1 MSRLDNLRDAFPAMP
16 EDCRHALMDATRS
29 VKEEERMDRKY
40 PVAILVAA
48 ILTLMT
54 TVALAEGWNV
64 LAFLGIQPDSDAQTL
79 VQPVSQSASAGN
91 VTLTINNAITDGE
104 YLAFDW
110 SVTNADPSTPVFLS
124 VEDITANGSGYLYNI
139 GSKTFDDRWLPGI
152 SGDVSLQGAWVA
164 PLKAWLQE
172 HDTLHIDLTVA
183 VHTAVQPVY
192 YLDSYR
198 TEEAIAA
205 LNDGY
210 VVIIGNDRFAMPS
223 DPNGPGYVTYVDGL
237 GKGQTVHGTERSTM
251 TLSFDLD
258 MKAALAATSSLE
270 EPLSVCND
278 NAILTLEHFSVSPL
292 QVGVK
297 ATVTWSKDNPPGL
310 SGKFILRD
318 GEGNTCK
325 VRDLSASKESFTESL
340 SRKDM
345 DGIKYTDWSCSLIAP
360 TLPDE
365 LSLVLKLNNGTE
377 LAIPLN

>member
-1 MSRLDNLRDAFPAMP
+1 M
-16 EDCRHALMDATRS
+16 
-29 VKEEERMDRKY
+29 
-40 PVAILVAA
+40 
-48 ILTLMT
+48 
-54 TVALAEGWNV
+54 
-64 LAFLGIQPDSDAQTL
+64 
-79 VQPVSQSASAGN
+79 
-91 VTLTINNAITDGE
+91 
-104 YLAFDW
+104 
-110 SVTNADPSTPVFLS
+110 
-124 VEDITANGSGYLYNI
+124 
-139 GSKTFDDRWLPGI
+139 
-152 SGDVSLQGAWVA
+152 
-164 PLKAWLQE
+164 QE
-172 HDTLHIDLTVA
+172 LDTLHIDLTVA

-192 YLDSYR
+192 FLDFYR

-223 DPNGPGYVTYVDGL
+223 DPDSPGYVTYVEGL

-258 MKAALAATSSLE
+258 MKAALAATASLE
-270 EPLSVCND
+270 EPLSVYND
-278 NAILTLEHFSVSPL
+278 NAILTLEHFTVSPL
-292 QVGVK
+292 QVGIK
-297 ATVTWSKDNPPGL
+297 ATVTWIEDNPPGL
-310 SGKFILRD
+310 TGKFILRD

-325 VRDLSASKESFTESL
+325 VRDLSASEESFTESL